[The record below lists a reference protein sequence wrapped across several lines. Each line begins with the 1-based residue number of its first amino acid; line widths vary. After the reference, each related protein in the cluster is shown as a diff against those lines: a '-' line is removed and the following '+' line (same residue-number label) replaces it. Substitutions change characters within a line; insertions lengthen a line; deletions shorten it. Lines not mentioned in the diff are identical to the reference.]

1 MTVTLDM
8 NQKLIAT
15 ATKEGSLYYV
25 NCGESEHVCA
35 EKANVHK
42 ESKEQVWHRRYGHLG
57 MQNLKKMCSES
68 LVDGF
73 DFDVSKDIDFCESC
87 VAGKHHRSMFKT
99 NGRKRAV
106 EPFGLVHSDVC
117 EKMNA
122 KSLSGAE
129 YFLTFIDD
137 NTHYVWTYVLKHKDE
152 VFQKFQE
159 WKALVEKDCGKQL
172 KILRADNGGEYT
184 SADFQNFL
192 KTKGIRH
199 ELTIPKTPEQNG
211 GAERMNKTL
220 METVR
225 SMLADAKLP
234 QRFWAEALSTAV
246 YLRNKSPTKSV
257 EGMTSFEAWTGKKPK
272 VDYLHVFG
280 CIAYA
285 HIPKDER
292 KKLDFKAKK
301 CIFLGYGSETKGY
314 RLYDLKKAKVFYS
327 RDVIFNESERAVEEP
342 ERDKEGAAKHYV
354 KFDCQEPD
362 KEDSTN
368 STACQN
374 STRNNST
381 EQELQKPERTRKPP
395 DRYGEWVTLTST
407 SIMEPK
413 MAKDALSSPD
423 KAEWKE
429 AMEKEMES
437 LYANNVW
444 KLVELPKDRKTVGSK
459 WVFKVKADADGIFE
473 RYKACLVAQGFSQK
487 FGLDYDE
494 TFSPVVRFE
503 SVRTIIALAAQHGLQ
518 LHQMDVKTAFLNGE
532 LKEEVYMEQPG
543 GFVVEGKEH
552 PVCKLN
558 RSIYGLKQSPRCWN
572 IVLDNQLK
580 KMGFVQT
587 PSDPCIYTTETDE
600 MFIIAVYVDDI
611 LLAGHSNKRMTEVKK
626 LLARHFELT
635 DMGELTQFLGVKTV
649 QKPKTEE
656 IWMGQTT
663 YTKSVLKKFDMEN
676 SKPVATPVDINTKL
690 VKPLDDEGI
699 DQTRFQSAV
708 GSLLYL

>member
-1 MTVTLDM
+1 M
-8 NQKLIAT
+8 
-15 ATKEGSLYYV
+15 
-25 NCGESEHVCA
+25 
-35 EKANVHK
+35 
-42 ESKEQVWHRRYGHLG
+42 
-57 MQNLKKMCSES
+57 
-68 LVDGF
+68 
-73 DFDVSKDIDFCESC
+73 
-87 VAGKHHRSMFKT
+87 
-99 NGRKRAV
+99 
-106 EPFGLVHSDVC
+106 
-117 EKMNA
+117 
-122 KSLSGAE
+122 
-129 YFLTFIDD
+129 
-137 NTHYVWTYVLKHKDE
+137 
-152 VFQKFQE
+152 
-159 WKALVEKDCGKQL
+159 
-172 KILRADNGGEYT
+172 
-184 SADFQNFL
+184 
-192 KTKGIRH
+192 
-199 ELTIPKTPEQNG
+199 
-211 GAERMNKTL
+211 
-220 METVR
+220 
-225 SMLADAKLP
+225 
-234 QRFWAEALSTAV
+234 
-246 YLRNKSPTKSV
+246 
-257 EGMTSFEAWTGKKPK
+257 
-272 VDYLHVFG
+272 
-280 CIAYA
+280 
-285 HIPKDER
+285 
-292 KKLDFKAKK
+292 
-301 CIFLGYGSETKGY
+301 
-314 RLYDLKKAKVFYS
+314 FYS

-342 ERDKEGAAKHYV
+342 ERDKEGAAKQYV
-354 KFDCQEPD
+354 EFDCQEPD
-362 KEDSTN
+362 KENSTN
-368 STACQN
+368 SMACQN

-437 LYANNVW
+437 LYANNVC

-459 WVFKVKADADGIFE
+459 WVFKVKADSDGIFE
-473 RYKACLVAQGFSQK
+473 RYKARLVAQGFSQK
-487 FGLDYDE
+487 FGSDYDE

-532 LKEEVYMEQPG
+532 LKEEVYMKQPE

-635 DMGELTQFLGVKTV
+635 DMGELTQFLGVKIV

-663 YTKSVLKKFDMEN
+663 YTKSVLKKFEMEN

-708 GSLLYL
+708 RNLLYLSTRPDIAYAVNNVAKFCAKPTKQHWTAVKRIMRYLNGTLDLGLLYHKEESKSWFFGC